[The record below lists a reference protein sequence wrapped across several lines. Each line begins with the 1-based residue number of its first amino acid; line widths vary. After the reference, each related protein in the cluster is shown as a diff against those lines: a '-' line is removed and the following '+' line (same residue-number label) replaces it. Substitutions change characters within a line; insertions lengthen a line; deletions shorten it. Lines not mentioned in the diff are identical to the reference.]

1 MFKTRWKFAAVAAMT
16 TSALLASA
24 GCKKEEPKK
33 PVEAPAGLPDVEL
46 VAGDGVVGWVSLA
59 SYDAALNAADALASK
74 LQLTAPGGSIKSL
87 VTDNLTTIL
96 AVYGVTGTDWLDK
109 KKPIHIG
116 YQDEA
121 VAPAAGAQAAPPN
134 PALGT
139 FIVLHVTDKA
149 KTIAALAGAKKGAEA
164 EGHVAMLDVDGT
176 KIYFDFV
183 GDKTLV
189 LTPKDRFSKV
199 KAFVERLDKITVPG
213 DVYVGISLE
222 DLIKTRGKEIDQ
234 VLTAVEQGN
243 TPGLQA
249 QAPGQAQLF
258 ATYAKKLRAFTTEL
272 SRFELILGADTELTK
287 LEFRLTPKEGS
298 KLQKQFAGTKGHTPG
313 AIANLLP
320 ASSWLSL
327 AANLDPASQIEG
339 LDENL
344 AMLRDV
350 LHLDAA
356 AYKAFLADVTKVAKL
371 EDGSSAFALYQDG
384 ASPLGLLI
392 GVGATDG
399 PQVLT
404 LTKKVIS
411 GIVSKLIVDQ
421 EAAAKAAGGADVPA
435 DQQLAIVKQAVADMK
450 LEPVVVAYGPLLKEK
465 GVVLTLGT
473 AHDGDTTCD
482 TLDIALDWAKI
493 SAGEEAATAKL
504 MVGDKTTVSLCASK
518 TKVVLGVGPGALEQS
533 KRFAA
538 GKVGGLG
545 DAQAYKAAT
554 AAPSVAQSWGVLYAN
569 PGVAFSAFKASF
581 PQLPTLP
588 SDRAVVGACANRVK
602 SWGCELDVPVA
613 LVAAA
618 KTALATLALAAP
630 APDPLDAV
638 PAGSPDAPT
647 PDSLGA
653 APADAP
659 DAPAPGP
666 LGAAPA
672 AAPAAK

>member
-33 PVEAPAGLPDVEL
+33 PAAAAAAPAADKKPDVPATPPPPPELPDVEL
-46 VAGDGVVGWVSLA
+46 AAGDGVVGWVSLA

-74 LQLTAPGGSIKSL
+74 LQLTAPGGSVKSI

-96 AVYGVTGTDWLDK
+96 AAYGVTGTDWLDK
-109 KKPIHIG
+109 TKPIHVG
-116 YQDEA
+116 YQDE
-121 VAPAAGAQAAPPN
+121 VIAPAPGAEATPPN

-149 KTIAALAGAKKGAEA
+149 KAIAALAAAKKGAEA
-164 EGHVAMLDVDGT
+164 EGHEAMLDVQGN
-176 KIYFDFV
+176 KVYIDFV
-183 GDKTLV
+183 GDKTMV
-189 LTPKDRFSKV
+189 LTPKDRFAKV

-213 DVYVGISLE
+213 SIYLGISVE
-222 DLIKTRGKEIDQ
+222 DLTKTRGKEIDQ

-243 TPGLQA
+243 APGLPP

-272 SRFELILGADTELTK
+272 SRFELILGADAELTK
-287 LEFRLTPKEGS
+287 VEFRLTAKEGS

-313 AIANLLP
+313 EITNLLP

-327 AANLDPASQIEG
+327 SAKLDPASQIEG

-344 AMLRDV
+344 AMLKDV
-350 LHLDAA
+350 LHLDDA
-356 AYKAFLADVTKVAKL
+356 AYKAFLADVTTLAKL
-371 EDGSSAFALYQDG
+371 EDGTSAFALYQDG

-404 LTKKVIS
+404 LTKKIIS
-411 GIVSKLIVDQ
+411 GIVTKLIADQ
-421 EAAAKAAGGADVPA
+421 EAAAKAAGGADAPA
-435 DQQLAIVKQAVADMK
+435 DPQMAIVKQAVADMK
-450 LEPVVVAYGPLLKEK
+450 LEPVVAAYGPLLKEK

-473 AHDGDTTCD
+473 AHDGDTNCD
-482 TLDIALDWAKI
+482 TLDIAFDWTKLGT
-493 SAGEEAATAKL
+493 GEEAATAKTL
-504 MVGDKTTVSLCASK
+504 VGDKTALTLCASK
-518 TKVVLGVGPGALEQS
+518 TKVVLGVGPGALEQG

-538 GKVGGLG
+538 GKVGGLA
-545 DAQAYKAAT
+545 DAPVYKSAT
-554 AAPSVAQSWGVLYAN
+554 AAPSVAQAWGVLYAN
-569 PGVAFSAFKASF
+569 PGVALNAFKTAF
-581 PQLPTLP
+581 PQVPALP
-588 SDRAVVGACANRVK
+588 SDRAVVGACANRAK

-613 LVAAA
+613 LIAAA
-618 KTALATLALAAP
+618 KAAMAPAAP
-630 APDPLDAV
+630 AA
-638 PAGSPDAPT
+638 PAGT
-647 PDSLGA
+647 PA
-653 APADAP
+653 
-659 DAPAPGP
+659 APAPGP